1 VLRHGDFQNSN
12 DTIGAKATD
21 ADGGASNTGT
31 ATLRVNKRHYA
42 CDRSN
47 EKGRQLMRL
56 KGLPVQQSTKFT
68 LPINMKTAKVLG
80 IPFPPAIPAAADEVI
95 E

>member
-1 VLRHGDFQNSN
+1 
-12 DTIGAKATD
+12 
-21 ADGGASNTGT
+21 
-31 ATLRVNKRHYA
+31 
-42 CDRSN
+42 
-47 EKGRQLMRL
+47 
-56 KGLPVQQSTKFT
+56 VQQSTKFT